1 MALCTPIGR
10 FGRVGNEA
18 YPGIEECWLRYRREP
33 GICDMNAHI
42 DMPTDKIA
50 DFCQRWQIT
59 ELALFGSVLR
69 DDFGPDSDVDVLVSF
84 GESARHTLFDLD
96 DMEHELKEI
105 FGRKVDLVSR
115 RGIEA
120 SRNYL
125 RRNSILKS
133 AQVIYGP

>member
-1 MALCTPIGR
+1 
-10 FGRVGNEA
+10 
-18 YPGIEECWLRYRREP
+18 
-33 GICDMNAHI
+33 MNAHI
-42 DMPTDKIA
+42 DIPSDEIA
-50 DFCQRWQIT
+50 AFCRRWQIT

-96 DMEHELKEI
+96 DMEHDLKEI

-115 RGIEA
+115 RGVEA
-120 SRNYL
+120 SPNHL

-133 AQVIYGP
+133 AQVIYGS